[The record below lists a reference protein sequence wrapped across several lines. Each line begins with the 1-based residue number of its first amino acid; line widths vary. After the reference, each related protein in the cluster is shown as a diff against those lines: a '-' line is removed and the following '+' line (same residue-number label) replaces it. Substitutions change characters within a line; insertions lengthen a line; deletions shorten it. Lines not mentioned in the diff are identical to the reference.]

1 MLKGGKDNKTGP
13 EAAPATPEGP
23 FSSIARYLAWVFLAM
38 VLGLAIFLSFMIGQ
52 NARDVVLQKQYAFAG
67 LLADNLNHQIYRRF
81 TLPTLVGFGRV
92 ALRQPVQYERL
103 DQLIE
108 QVIHGMNVS
117 ELNIYDVDGTISYST
132 KVENLGRSDLS
143 SLAVQSAAESR
154 DSIFNLDA
162 NQTFWE
168 SFFRPKMEKGA
179 VILRTTHPLR
189 VESPLSSVGDE
200 GPLMGVLEFTQD
212 ISQDMQSVLRFQ
224 WSIIGITL
232 VSSLLI
238 FSLMIFFLQ
247 RAERAL
253 AARVAEKERL
263 QERLYQHE
271 KLAGMGR
278 VIAGIAHE
286 IRNPLGIICSSAELL
301 LRRDKGLDEGSRG
314 ILQATYDEAK
324 RLSKTVTDFLDYARP
339 QTPRQDEVDICK
351 VVEQAVTFMKPELDK
366 HGISLVS
373 GAFKAGSPIVRGDKD
388 LLYRAVYNVLGNAVQ
403 AVAQKYPSGG
413 MGRINLTLELPNDL
427 LSQGSNGSNG
437 ATNVTAGSVA
447 ENEAKNTT
455 QNYSN
460 SNKDETPEINIV
472 VRDNGGGFD
481 LSDLSTY
488 LDPFFTTRP
497 GGSGLGLAIV
507 NTIVGS
513 HQGRLELSNVGEG
526 DGRGAVV
533 RIILPVS
540 ANICK

>member
-1 MLKGGKDNKTGP
+1 MPKAQAVKSDGAALAATDAEKGGKGEAEERLAAP
-13 EAAPATPEGP
+13 EASEGP
-23 FSSIARYLAWVFLAM
+23 FSSIARYLAWIFLVL

-52 NARDVVLQKQYAFAG
+52 NARDVVLEKQYAFAS

-81 TLPTLVGFGRV
+81 TLPTLVGFGRI
-92 ALRQPVQYERL
+92 ALRQPAQYERL

-108 QVIHGMNVS
+108 QVIHGMNVQQ
-117 ELNIYDVDGTISYST
+117 LNIYDVDGTVTYST
-132 KVENLGRSDLS
+132 DRERLGRTDLAPAS
-143 SLAVQSAAESR
+143 VSTATQAS
-154 DSIFNLDA
+154 DSIFDLDMT
-162 NQTFWE
+162 QTFLE
-168 SFFRPKMEKGA
+168 SFFRPNLHKGA

-189 VESPLSSVGDE
+189 VEGPLSDPEGA

-212 ISQDMQSVLRFQ
+212 ISKDIQSVLRFQ

-232 VSSLLI
+232 VSCLLI

-286 IRNPLGIICSSAELL
+286 IRNPLGIICSSAEFL
-301 LRRDKGLDEGSRG
+301 LRRGKDMDETSRG
-314 ILQATYDEAK
+314 ILQATYDESQ

-339 QTPRQDEVDICK
+339 QTPRQDQVDIFQ
-351 VVEQAVTFMKPELDK
+351 VLEQAVTFMKPELDK
-366 HGISLVS
+366 HGISL
-373 GAFKAGSPIVRGDKD
+373 AFGSRRSEPPRVMGDKD

-403 AVAQKYPSGG
+403 AVAQRHERDPGAGQIS
-413 MGRINLTLELPNDL
+413 LSLEIPAPV
-427 LSQGSNGSNG
+427 NGSD
-437 ATNVTAGSVA
+437 AG
-447 ENEAKNTT
+447 
-455 QNYSN
+455 
-460 SNKDETPEINIV
+460 EIGIV

-481 LSDLSTY
+481 LPDLQTY
-488 LDPFFTTRP
+488 LDPFFTTKP

-513 HQGRLELSNVGEG
+513 HRGRLELSNAGEG
-526 DGRGAVV
+526 AERGAVV
-533 RIILPVS
+533 RIILPAVR
-540 ANICK
+540 AV